1 MKRPM
6 GALVKKH
13 LHLSQW
19 QREII
24 KILPLFMDDLK
35 IYIF

>member
-6 GALVKKH
+6 GALVKKN

-24 KILPLFMDDLK
+24 KILPLYMDEKRFK
-35 IYIF
+35 I